1 MSSALNLIP
10 EKVHRIHLIA
20 VCGTGMG
27 ALACLLKDLGFQVT
41 GSDQHAYPPIS
52 LLLKD
57 KGIPVLEGFDPEH
70 ITSDYDLVV
79 VGNAVGKDN
88 PEAVRMRELNLAFCS
103 MPQAI
108 NHFAGL
114 QKKSLVVAGTHGKT
128 TTSALLAWILFSA
141 GLDPTYVIGGI
152 LKNFGSNY
160 RLGHGPYMVLEGDE
174 YDTAYFDK
182 GPKFLHYDPIAAIL
196 TSVEFDHADI
206 FRDQAAVR
214 NAFDSFV
221 SGMSSKS
228 TLLAFDRDPI
238 IRELIQNRPCRIL
251 SYGTETGSAWKLGN
265 HSMHPPWTH
274 FDVMKDGG
282 LWGRFQTR
290 MIGEHNLWNALS
302 AIAVAETLGI
312 LQPEISTA
320 MKTFEGVKRRQEIR
334 GCKNGVTVMD
344 DFAHHPTAVR
354 ETLRAVKSAYT
365 AGRIIAVFEPRTNSS
380 MRRVFQN
387 DYPLSFDGADLVCIR
402 TPSLLHKIPVAER
415 FSSELLVGDLKNR
428 GIDAHFFPDTDAIID
443 FLIAAARPED
453 LVLIM
458 SNGGFDQIHERLLAA
473 L

>member
-1 MSSALNLIP
+1 MSSGPNHIP
-10 EKVHRIHLIA
+10 ENVQRIYLIA

-27 ALACLLKDLGFQVT
+27 ALACLLKDLGFKVT
-41 GSDQHAYPPIS
+41 GSDQHVYPPVS
-52 LLLKD
+52 LLLED
-57 KGIPVLEGFDPEH
+57 KSIPVLEGFDPDH
-70 ITSDYDLVV
+70 ITVDYDLVV
-79 VGNAVGKDN
+79 VGNAVRKDN
-88 PEAVRMRELNLAFCS
+88 PEAVRMRELNLPFCS

-108 NHFAGL
+108 NHFAGFG
-114 QKKSLVVAGTHGKT
+114 KKSLVIAGTHGKT

-141 GLDPTYVIGGI
+141 GLDPTFIIGGI
-152 LKNFGSNY
+152 LENFGTNY
-160 RLGHGPYMVLEGDE
+160 RVGGGPYMVLEGDE

-206 FRDQAAVR
+206 FRDKTAVK
-214 NAFDSFV
+214 NAFDSFI
-221 SGMSSKS
+221 SGMSSQS
-228 TLLAFDRDPI
+228 TLVAFDQDPA
-238 IRELIQNRPCRIL
+238 IRELIQNRRCRIL
-251 SYGTETGSAWKLGN
+251 SYGMDTESAWRLGN
-265 HSMHPPWTH
+265 HSAAPPWTH
-274 FDVMKDGG
+274 FDVMKNGG
-282 LWGRFQTR
+282 FWGRFQTR

-302 AIAVAETLGI
+302 AIAVADALVISLT
-312 LQPEISTA
+312 EISTA
-320 MKTFEGVKRRQEIR
+320 VKTFEGVKRRQEIR
-334 GCKNGVTVMD
+334 GCKNGITVMD

-354 ETLRAVKSAYT
+354 ETLRAVKSFYT

-402 TPSLLHKIPVAER
+402 NPPLLHKIPVEER
-415 FSSELLVGDLKNR
+415 FSSELLVSDIKSR

-443 FLIAAARPED
+443 FLITAARPED

-458 SNGGFDQIHERLLAA
+458 SNGGFDRIHERLLAA